1 MKLGGA
7 VNGMFVSPAIVCVL
21 QKDVKARG
29 LRRIRRRRGEYI
41 GIALACHDR
50 DACFY
55 SLLGENEPCVVI
67 WQRCNA
73 RNIVQ
78 VLVHESIHH
87 ALFWLDEELRDDD
100 RFDRICESL
109 EQQMRLEI

>member
-1 MKLGGA
+1 LKLGGA
-7 VNGMFVSPAIVCVL
+7 VNGVFVSPAVVCVL
-21 QKDVKARG
+21 RRDVKARG
-29 LRRIRRRRGEYI
+29 LRRFRRRRDYI

-50 DACFY
+50 DACFH
-55 SLLGENEPCVVI
+55 SLSGGNEPCVVI

-109 EQQMRLEI
+109 EQQRRLRI